1 MQTNLIWVIL
11 GMGLVT
17 YIPRMLPFLLL
28 KNMELPAF
36 WQNVLKNVPYAT
48 LGALILPG
56 VLFIQESIW
65 YGVVGAAT
73 AFVLAFIEMN
83 VIVVVL
89 GSIGMLALVSIIF

>member
-17 YIPRMLPFLLL
+17 YIPRMLPFILL